1 MYSGAYIRLLY
12 NFYFSIQIVLPLFL
26 LIFLGYI
33 LRKKHIT
40 TDSFI
45 QTGNNI
51 VFKIALPASMFYNVY
66 SQPDIR
72 GLFDIGFVLFI
83 IIGAVLSFLAAWL
96 IAWVF
101 IKDRTIMAAFIHGAF
116 RGNFV
121 ILGLPLL
128 HSFIGIENSGMAAI
142 VILFTIPMYN
152 IFAIIVLSIYSDSEK
167 KVNFLYILKQ
177 IITNP
182 LTIGIAA
189 GFVLAL
195 FQINMPMMFES
206 TIRHISRMTT
216 PLALICMGG
225 GLEVGFFNKKM
236 KYSVWAAIYK
246 TAILPIIAVLAA
258 YALGFRSYELVV
270 ILVTFA
276 VPAAVASFTMTVLM
290 GGDSYVGATSVI
302 FSTVFSLFTLT
313 GFIYVFVTLGLV

>member
-1 MYSGAYIRLLY
+1 MLY
-12 NFYFSIQIVLPLFL
+12 NLYFSIQIVLPLFL

-33 LRKKHIT
+33 LRKKRIT
-40 TDSFI
+40 TDNFI
-45 QTGNNI
+45 QTGNSI
-51 VFKIALPASMFYNVY
+51 VFKIALPATMFYNVY
-66 SQPDIR
+66 IQPDIR

-83 IIGAVLSFLAAWL
+83 VIGAILSFFGAWL
-96 IAWVF
+96 IALIF
-101 IKDRTIMAAFIHGAF
+101 IKDRSIIAAFIHGAF

-121 ILGLPLL
+121 ILGMPLL
-128 HSFIGIENSGMAAI
+128 HSFIGIENSGMAAL

-152 IFAIIVLSIYSDSEK
+152 IFAIIVLTMYSDSEK

-182 LTIGIAA
+182 LTVGIAA

-195 FQINMPMMFES
+195 FQFNMPSILNS
-206 TIRHISRMTT
+206 TVEYVTRMTT

-225 GLEVGFFNKKM
+225 GLELGIFDKKL
-236 KYSVWAAIYK
+236 KYSLWGSVYK
-246 TAILPIIAVLAA
+246 TIVLPLITIIIA
-258 YALGFRSYELVV
+258 YAIGFRSYELA
-270 ILVTFA
+270 IIFVTFA
-276 VPAAVASFTMTVLM
+276 VPTAVASFTMTVLM

-313 GFIYVFVTLGLV
+313 GFVYVFVTLGWS